1 MRRILATLCVLALS
15 ASFAHATNRFTFE
28 TSARRRPAVLTTMLW
43 SYRPHVHEAQKSQLP
58 EVSRRETRRPL
69 VPIPIS
75 EHKVSVEKVRSQRPL
90 IYGTDPGSQFP
101 TPEDPK

>member
-1 MRRILATLCVLALS
+1 MRRILAALCVLALS

-28 TSARRRPAVLTTMLW
+28 TSARRRPAVLTMRL
-43 SYRPHVHEAQKSQLP
+43 SSHRPHIHQPQTQRP
-58 EVSRRETRRPL
+58 EIRGRETRRPL

-90 IYGTDPGSQFP
+90 IYASDPGSQFP